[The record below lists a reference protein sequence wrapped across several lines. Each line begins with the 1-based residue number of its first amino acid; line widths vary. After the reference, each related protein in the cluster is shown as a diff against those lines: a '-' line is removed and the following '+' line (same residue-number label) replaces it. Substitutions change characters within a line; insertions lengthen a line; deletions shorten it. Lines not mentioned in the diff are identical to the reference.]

1 MEALID
7 WLEAH
12 QLPCYYK
19 KIMGIECLGCGMQ
32 SAFIL
37 LLKGQFIESLQT
49 YPALLPVL
57 FMLVFL
63 ALHLV
68 FKFRKGA
75 RILKFSFIFTLAVMV
90 INYIIHLV
98 NQSA

>member
-1 MEALID
+1 MEALIK

-19 KIMGIECLGCGMQ
+19 KILGFECLGCGMQ
-32 SAFIL
+32 TAFIL
-37 LLKGQFIESLQT
+37 LLKGEFIESLQA

-63 ALHLV
+63 VLHLI
-68 FKFRKGA
+68 FKFKKGA
-75 RILKFSFIFTLAVMV
+75 LILKFSFIFTITVMIVNYV
-90 INYIIHLV
+90 IHVV